1 MPHRKTN
8 SHRHRRMSDS
18 SRPLLEARD
27 VSKSVNGP
35 EGRLEILS
43 QVSLQVQPGESF
55 AIVGASGSGKTTLLG
70 LLAGLDT
77 PDDGSIALDGHA
89 LQQLDEEARADL
101 RRRLVGFVFQSF
113 HLLPALTAEENVML
127 PLELE
132 GSSDARQRARDA
144 LDAVGLSSRRRHYP
158 AQLSGGEQ
166 QRVAI
171 ARAFVHGPRV
181 LFADEPTG
189 NLDQRTGHH
198 ICDLLFALNRDHRTT
213 LVLVTHD
220 ATLAAR
226 CDRRIELEEGR
237 VVASGTDVQA

>member
-1 MPHRKTN
+1 
-8 SHRHRRMSDS
+8 MSDS
-18 SRPLLEARD
+18 SHPLVVACD
-27 VSKSVNGP
+27 VSKSVVGP
-35 EGRLEILS
+35 EGALDILRG
-43 QVSLQVQPGESF
+43 VNLQILPGESF

-77 PDDGSIALDGHA
+77 SSSGSIHLDGHA
-89 LQQLDEEARADL
+89 LESLDEEARADL

-132 GSSDARQRARDA
+132 GASDARSRARQA
-144 LDAVGLSSRRRHYP
+144 LDAVGLTSRRRHYP

-198 ICDLLFALNRDHRTT
+198 ICDLLFALNRDHHTT

-220 ATLAAR
+220 AELAAR

-237 VVASGTDVQA
+237 VVAAGAHS

>member
-1 MPHRKTN
+1 MN
-8 SHRHRRMSDS
+8 DS
-18 SRPLLEARD
+18 SRPLLEACD
-27 VSKSVNGP
+27 VSKSVSGP
-35 EGRLEILS
+35 EGRLDILS
-43 QVSLQVQPGESF
+43 GVDLRIMPGESF

-77 PDDGSIALDGHA
+77 PNSGSIVLDGHA
-89 LQQLDEEARADL
+89 LQTLDEEARADL

-132 GSSDARQRARDA
+132 GDRDARQRAREA
-144 LDAVGLSSRRRHYP
+144 LDAVGLTPRRRHYP

-198 ICDLLFALNRDHRTT
+198 ICDLLFALNRDHHTT

-226 CDRRIELEEGR
+226 CQRGIELDEGHL
-237 VVASGTDVQA
+237 VAPETGTAA